1 MEIEP
6 QKRMETTLPQEPA
19 GAVPPPGQRS
29 ERAATAGQAPGEK
42 SPLAGEPAW
51 LTELARRRPDFVFM
65 APYLAY
71 LLLLPLKDWVPA
83 AYLPWATAARGIL
96 GLLVFWFL
104 RRHFPPLGRPHW
116 PIAITAGVLTV
127 VLWVGG
133 EHLLNQVHIGSFNLG
148 GRFFVFPGIL
158 EVKDPR
164 EGLTAFSWG
173 SQVVLRLAVATIT
186 VPIVEEIFWRGFLL
200 RAFINWDRFER
211 VPLGAFA
218 WRAFIGTALLS
229 CLQHPD
235 NWGVSILCWLA
246 WNALMCWKKSLLCL
260 MITHGVTNLVL
271 YLYVIARGDWQFW

>member
-6 QKRMETTLPQEPA
+6 QKRTETTSPHEPRETA
-19 GAVPPPGQRS
+19 PPPGQRPGS
-29 ERAATAGQAPGEK
+29 AATAEQAPGEK
-42 SPLAGEPAW
+42 SPFAGEPAW
-51 LTELARRRPDFVFM
+51 LTDLARRRPDFVFM

-71 LLLLPLKDWVPA
+71 LLLLPLKDWVPG
-83 AYLPWATAARGIL
+83 AYVPWATAARGIF

-104 RRHFPPLGRPHW
+104 RRHFPPLGKPHW
-116 PIAITAGVLTV
+116 PIAITAGVLSAM
-127 VLWVGG
+127 LWVGG
-133 EHLLNQVHIGSFNLG
+133 EYLLDRIHLG
-148 GRFFVFPGIL
+148 GRFFVFPGVL

-164 EGLTAFSWG
+164 EGLTALSWA

-246 WNALMCWKKSLLCL
+246 WNGLMYWKKSLLCL
-260 MITHGVTNLVL
+260 MITHGATNLVL
-271 YLYVIARGDWQFW
+271 YLYVIRTGDWQFW

>member
-1 MEIEP
+1 
-6 QKRMETTLPQEPA
+6 
-19 GAVPPPGQRS
+19 
-29 ERAATAGQAPGEK
+29 
-42 SPLAGEPAW
+42 
-51 LTELARRRPDFVFM
+51 M

-96 GLLVFWFL
+96 GLLVFWSL
-104 RRHFPPLGRPHW
+104 RRHFPPLGKPHW
-116 PIAITAGVLTV
+116 PIAITAGVLSAM
-127 VLWVGG
+127 LWVGG
-133 EHLLNQVHIGSFNLG
+133 EYLLDQIHLG
-148 GRFFVFPGIL
+148 GRFFVFPGVL

-164 EGLTAFSWG
+164 EGLTALSWA

-211 VPLGAFA
+211 VPLGTFA

-246 WNALMCWKKSLLCL
+246 WNGLMYWKKSLLCL

-271 YLYVIARGDWQFW
+271 YLYVIRTGDWQFW

>member
-1 MEIEP
+1 
-6 QKRMETTLPQEPA
+6 
-19 GAVPPPGQRS
+19 
-29 ERAATAGQAPGEK
+29 
-42 SPLAGEPAW
+42 
-51 LTELARRRPDFVFM
+51 LARRRPDFVFM

-83 AYLPWATAARGIL
+83 AYVPWATAARGIL
-96 GLLVFWFL
+96 GLAVFWFL
-104 RRHFPPLGRPHW
+104 RRHFPPLGKPHW

-133 EHLLNQVHIGSFNLG
+133 EHLLNRVYIGNFHVG
-148 GRFFVFPGIL
+148 GRLFVFPGVF

-164 EGLTAFSWG
+164 EGLTALSWA

-235 NWGVSILCWLA
+235 NWVVSILCWLA
-246 WNALMCWKKSLLCL
+246 WNGLMYWKKSLLCL
-260 MITHGVTNLVL
+260 MITHGITNLVL
-271 YLYVIARGDWQFW
+271 YLYVIRAGDWQFW

>member
-1 MEIEP
+1 METEP
-6 QKRMETTLPQEPA
+6 QNRMETTSPQGPA
-19 GAVPPPGQRS
+19 KAAPPPGQRP
-29 ERAATAGQAPGEK
+29 ENARTAGQATGQP
-42 SPLAGEPAW
+42 PLFAGEPPW

-65 APYLAY
+65 APYLTY
-71 LLLLPLKDWVPA
+71 LLLLPLKDWVPV
-83 AYLPWATAARGIL
+83 AYVPWATAARGIL
-96 GLLVFWFL
+96 GLLVFWSL
-104 RRHFPPLGRPHW
+104 RRHFPPLGKPHW

-133 EHLLNQVHIGSFNLG
+133 EHLLNRVYIGNFHVG
-148 GRFFVFPGIL
+148 GRLFVFPGVF

-164 EGLTAFSWG
+164 EGLTALSWA

-246 WNALMCWKKSLLCL
+246 WNLLMYWKKSLLCL
-260 MITHGVTNLVL
+260 MITHGITNLVL
-271 YLYVIARGDWQFW
+271 YLYVIRTGDWQFW

>member
-6 QKRMETTLPQEPA
+6 QKRMETTSPQEPA
-19 GAVPPPGQRS
+19 GAVPPPGQRP
-29 ERAATAGQAPGEK
+29 EGAATAGQAPGEK
-42 SPLAGEPAW
+42 SPFAGEPAW
-51 LTELARRRPDFVFM
+51 LTELTRRRPDFVFM

-71 LLLLPLKDWVPA
+71 LLLLPLKDVVPA

-104 RRHFPPLGRPHW
+104 RRHFASLGKPYW

-133 EHLLNQVHIGSFNLG
+133 EHLLNDVYVGSFNLG
-148 GRFFVFPGIL
+148 GRFFVFPGVL
-158 EVKDPR
+158 DVKDPR
-164 EGLTAFSWG
+164 EGLTAFSWA
-173 SQVVLRLAVATIT
+173 SQVVLRLAVATIA

-211 VPLGAFA
+211 VPLGTFA

-246 WNALMCWKKSLLCL
+246 WNGLMYWKKSLLCL

-271 YLYVIARGDWQFW
+271 YMYVIARGDWQFW

>member
-1 MEIEP
+1 MDNDRQELGETVTPDRLAGVLHPP
-6 QKRMETTLPQEPA
+6 Q
-19 GAVPPPGQRS
+19 PPDEGPDAAAQSPGK
-29 ERAATAGQAPGEK
+29 E
-42 SPLAGEPAW
+42 SPLTIEPAW

-83 AYLPWATAARGIL
+83 AYVPWATAARGIS
-96 GLLVFWFL
+96 GLLMFWFL
-104 RRHFPPLGRPHW
+104 RRHFPPLGKPHW

-133 EHLLNQVHIGSFNLG
+133 EHLLNRVYVGSFHLG
-148 GRFFVFPGIL
+148 GRFLAFPGVL

-164 EGLTAFSWG
+164 EGLTALSWA

-235 NWGVSILCWLA
+235 NWVVSILCWLA
-246 WNALMCWKKSLLCL
+246 WNLLMYWKKSLLCL

-271 YLYVIARGDWQFW
+271 YLYVIQTGDWQFW